1 MKLSKFDASPREY
14 QVAMS
19 LLAHAARHDSEALA
33 TLITLVADTAE
44 GLRATHIMAALLDQF
59 QLGMDDEESEDLAAF
74 YAAEAEALARR
85 IDAA

>member
-1 MKLSKFDASPREY
+1 MSLSQFDATPREY

-33 TLITLVADTAE
+33 ALMTLISDSAE

-59 QLGMDDEESEDLAAF
+59 QMGMDDDDSEALADF
-74 YAAEAEALARR
+74 YAAEAEALARHN
-85 IDAA
+85 DAA